1 MSARTWRDF
10 THLNTALSGLSIPK
24 RRTRRAREKRF
35 KSEQVAATP
44 ELLNVVQAEPSAD
57 PVRIARLA
65 METLGPASLRA
76 SCTGTEV
83 RVAAPD
89 DSVAEIFRA
98 VLAETARH
106 RSTDR
111 LIRVVVE

>member
-1 MSARTWRDF
+1 MSARNWRDLA
-10 THLNTALSGLSIPK
+10 HQNTALSGLAIPK
-24 RRTRRAREKRF
+24 RRTRRPREKRF
-35 KSEQVAATP
+35 KSDPVIAAAETI
-44 ELLNVVQAEPSAD
+44 EVVTEEPSAD

-65 METLGPASLRA
+65 METLGPASMRA
-76 SCTGTEV
+76 SFSGIEV

-89 DSVAEIFRA
+89 DSVAAIFRA